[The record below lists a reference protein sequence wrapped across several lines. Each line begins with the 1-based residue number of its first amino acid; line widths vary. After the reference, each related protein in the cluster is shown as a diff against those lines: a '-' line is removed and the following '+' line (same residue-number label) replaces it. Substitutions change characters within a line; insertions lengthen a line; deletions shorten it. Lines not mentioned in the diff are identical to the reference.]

1 MTEFNVRSILEFNA
15 VQIASIL
22 NDCFEGY
29 LMPVQFTAQAVN
41 LRFRAEH
48 LDAAASFVY
57 LKNDKPRGIILVARR
72 GKTSR
77 IAAMGVA
84 TEARGQGLGRLMLT
98 EALNTARDRGEGSL
112 KLEVFE
118 QNTRAL
124 GLYQSLGFE
133 ISRRL
138 VGYQRP
144 ARTGQPEDLLETD
157 ALEFSRV
164 AAIEGEADLPWQLMP
179 ENFAGQTFQAFQLED
194 KAFALVSLAGS
205 GFVLWA
211 IVVRRAF
218 RRQGYGRRL
227 LEGLSNDFEGK
238 ECRIIQVVPEN
249 LAPGFFSSLG
259 FKVLELTQ
267 FEMKHG
273 LGSKFGKDG
282 SNET

>member
-1 MTEFNVRSILEFNA
+1 MTETTVKSLLEFNA
-15 VQIASIL
+15 GEISSIL

-29 LMPVQFTAQAVN
+29 LMPVQFTPQAVN

-57 LKNDKPRGIILVARR
+57 AKNDLPQGIILVARR

-84 TEARGQGLGRLMLT
+84 TEARGQSLGRLMLT
-98 EALNTARDRGEGSL
+98 EALGAARDRGDTSM

-118 QNTRAL
+118 HNTRAL

-133 ISRRL
+133 IMRRL
-138 VGYQRP
+138 VGYGRS
-144 ARTGQPEDLLETD
+144 ASSGQFENLIEID
-157 ALEFSRV
+157 ALEFSRI
-164 AAIEGEADLPWQLMP
+164 ATLEAEADLPWQLMP
-179 ENFAGQTFQAFQLED
+179 ENFAGQSARAFQLENN
-194 KAFALVSLAGS
+194 AFALVTETGS
-205 GFVLWA
+205 SFILWA

-227 LEGLSNDFEGK
+227 LNGVTYFFGGK
-238 ECRIIQVVPEN
+238 ECRIVQVAPEN
-249 LAPGFFSSLG
+249 LAAGFFSGLG

-267 FEMKHG
+267 FEMRHSLSRK
-273 LGSKFGKDG
+273 
-282 SNET
+282 